1 MMNVIMSTLEAAPSD
16 SERMHLL
23 NTLPAPQGIRVIMG
37 LSTLSPEV
45 DAFKMLK
52 PIAKKMDAMQ
62 RKFFITFSKMSDAEV
77 EKEIKEDQAEK
88 RREGTAITAENDLLR
103 LPPYERKRKFVAGFL
118 AMAGMMGESGE
129 MLGESDDDDEFDF
142 DSDGDSDSSDS
153 SSDDVDPASL
163 SPTESKLKAVL
174 AALEQEDLKVMFL
187 ARPYDQ
193 AKAKPKD
200 ITVAKVLAVE
210 HLMLPAPT
218 VDVAQR
224 LAKRASKMVF
234 GWPGGA
240 TSCGNA
246 VWGRFL
252 RPALAEA
259 QAAIAR
265 RDSAAALGPLLGVVL
280 IGCSDDGW
288 LRDQEEYCE
297 WDAFA
302 QWFADVSKA
311 WQKVLAEPD
320 GALGL
325 APARG
330 RKELGHYRGVLMR
343 VLTKWEEEVNETLDE
358 VFDEFKEGGKKA
370 KLSATEKPKAKP
382 PLKGKG
388 KAAVAPSSASSSSK
402 RRRGQ

>member
-77 EKEIKEDQAEK
+77 EKEIKED
-88 RREGTAITAENDLLR
+88 
-103 LPPYERKRKFVAGFL
+103 
-118 AMAGMMGESGE
+118 
-129 MLGESDDDDEFDF
+129 
-142 DSDGDSDSSDS
+142 SDGDSESSDS

-388 KAAVAPSSASSSSK
+388 KAAVAPSSASSSGK